1 MVSNTVD
8 DCLQKRITKKIFK
21 SKIKLIEARPVN
33 AGHYM
38 AFNFCI
44 SFAIDLAANFGC
56 ERFRITPDLV
66 SKLFARRRRASQVD
80 VHLKSLCGA
89 AILSRCA
96 VRFESEQTPFPR
108 TGRRLRSAALH
119 RIRFG
124 TCELFQCHI
133 FTQRPMTDRWAL
145 VGNNFSPIPSKISFH
160 IKKVT
165 RRGPIFTKHESLF
178 DSGTGQYRKSGSM
191 FSSSEPVAARS
202 DYRRLGN
209 ALCLRSPLRP
219 AQAVPESGPKSSV
232 IDLTSKPSIA
242 FWNSLRRYCQMTCSG
257 SNLDS
262 NLKSA
267 A

>member
-66 SKLFARRRRASQVD
+66 SKLFARRRRAPQID
-80 VHLKSLCGA
+80 VHLQSLCGA

-160 IKKVT
+160 IKK
-165 RRGPIFTKHESLF
+165 S
-178 DSGTGQYRKSGSM
+178 DS
-191 FSSSEPVAARS
+191 ARP
-202 DYRRLGN
+202 DIYK
-209 ALCLRSPLRP
+209 A
-219 AQAVPESGPKSSV
+219 
-232 IDLTSKPSIA
+232 
-242 FWNSLRRYCQMTCSG
+242 
-257 SNLDS
+257 
-262 NLKSA
+262 
-267 A
+267 